1 MLLSRGFR
9 LALLTILAAVIFPG
23 ARFILLSVLFLTLL
37 TKSYLIWR
45 KEKRPYFFY
54 LVFLLI
60 CVGVGYFYSAN
71 DIKKANE
78 YRLTHKPIGE
88 IIGKVAD
95 GRYEGEGGGY
105 RGPIR
110 VLVSVEDHRIKHIEL
125 LYYRDLAAVRATT
138 IAGLQEEILS
148 DGTLDNITLEPD
160 LLRGA
165 VYTANGFISAIQDAL
180 IKGIKDYPQA
190 SLFSRAFVNIIIGE
204 PPDRFAINA
213 IAILFAVFLVLDYTI
228 QAVLVKDTG
237 QTLTCYNCATCV
249 GACPVKMV
257 EGLQIPM
264 DLVLAARLGD
274 YDTVERLSKYCVG
287 CGRCAAKCPAGNSG
301 PGIISAAFRAKKR
314 LKESSQKT
322 GKAA

>member
-1 MLLSRGFR
+1 MFLSRGFR

-23 ARFILLSVLFLTLL
+23 ARFILLFVLFLTLL
-37 TKSYLIWR
+37 TKSYLSWR

-60 CVGVGYFYSAN
+60 CIFMGYFYSAN

-88 IIGKVAD
+88 IMEEVAD
-95 GRYEGEGGGY
+95 GRYEGKGEGY
-105 RGPIR
+105 RGPIQ
-110 VLVSVEDHRIKHIEL
+110 VSVWVQDHRIKDIEL
-125 LYYRDLAAVRATT
+125 LYYRDLAAVKATT
-138 IAGLQEEILS
+138 IARLQQEILS
-148 DGTLDNITLEPD
+148 DGVLDNITIEPD

-165 VYTANGFISAIQDAL
+165 VYTSNGFISAIQDAL
-180 IKGIKDYPQA
+180 IKGIKDYPKA
-190 SLFSRAFVNIIIGE
+190 TLFSRAFVNIIIGA

-213 IAILFAVFLVLDYTI
+213 IAIIFAVFLVLDYTV
-228 QAVLVKDTG
+228 QSVLVRDTG

-249 GACPVKMV
+249 GVCPIKEA
-257 EGLQIPM
+257 EGFQIPM

-314 LKESSQKT
+314 LKESLQKA